1 MKRSPRTLFVTVTLP
16 LLAGPALAQNVSSS
30 VLCPATTSVGSTP
43 MISVTLKN
51 NESSA
56 FGVQILS
63 SYTANQNDTL
73 GGVAILGPVVAGTT
87 TVEGFST
94 NTVSI
99 PALPAVP
106 PSLANKLATYVIT
119 ADWGDDKKVQVR
131 DCVVFIPEPD
141 QTLQVVAGVV
151 GLFVASRRRS
161 GARTLEETV
170 S

>member
-1 MKRSPRTLFVTVTLP
+1 MSYTRTLIATVAFG
-16 LLAGPALAQNVSSS
+16 LLAGQATAQNVSSS
-30 VLCPATTSVGSTP
+30 IQCPASTTVGSTP
-43 MISVTLKN
+43 TIGVTLKN

-73 GGVAILGPVVAGTT
+73 GGAAILGPVVAGTT
-87 TVEGFST
+87 TVGGFST
-94 NTVSI
+94 NTLSI
-99 PALPAVP
+99 HALPAVP

-119 ADWGDDKKVQVR
+119 ADWGDDKKVQVQ

-141 QTLQVVAGVV
+141 QILQVLAGVI
-151 GLFVASRRRS
+151 GLFIASRRRS
-161 GARTLEETV
+161 GARTLEGTV